1 MATRIGK
8 YKISKREAELSAV
21 DGATITGDLDGI
33 TNLTATGTTTLS
45 GTTVKLTAIPASS
58 QSNVTVAGQLFT
70 TASHFLTSSQAAAMN
85 GHGKDFS
92 VVCVR
97 TS

>member
-1 MATRIGK
+1 MAQRIGK
-8 YKISKREAELSAV
+8 YKVSKRESALSLI
-21 DGATITGDLDGI
+21 DGGTCSDPITL
-33 TNLTATGTTTLS
+33 AGTTTLS
-45 GTTVKLTAIPASS
+45 NATVKITAIPSIS
-58 QSNVTVAGQLFT
+58 QSNVTAAGQLFT

-92 VVCVR
+92 VVCIR

>member
-1 MATRIGK
+1 MAQRIGK
-8 YKISKREAELSAV
+8 YKISKRESELSLI
-21 DGATITGDLDGI
+21 DGGTINDPVTLAG
-33 TNLTATGTTTLS
+33 TNTLSGATTLS
-45 GTTVKLTAIPASS
+45 NATVKLTGIPSIS
-58 QSNVTVAGQLFT
+58 QSNVTATGQLFT